1 MNALIYEFLNEWVL
15 FQTFPE
21 LEGHAQQM
29 QEGLGS
35 FQMSAFYILNIV
47 FYLKKLDQFLND
59 CKPIKNPMSQKV
71 CARLPIIT

>member
-47 FYLKKLDQFLND
+47 FYFKKNLINF
-59 CKPIKNPMSQKV
+59 
-71 CARLPIIT
+71 